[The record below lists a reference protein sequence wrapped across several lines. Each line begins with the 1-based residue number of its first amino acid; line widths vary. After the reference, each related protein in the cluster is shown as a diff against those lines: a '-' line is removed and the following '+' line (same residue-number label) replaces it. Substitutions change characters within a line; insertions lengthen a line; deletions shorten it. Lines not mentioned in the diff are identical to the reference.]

1 MHPLV
6 KQLLLLLLL
15 AAIAISALLLH
26 GLRSDR
32 YGLASLILGREAA
45 DPATTP
51 ITLPEHPPLEET
63 DVPLLS
69 RLNQEYA
76 KLTAAVIPSVV
87 GIHAVQTV
95 EVRGALQG
103 KRQFERPLGSGVIAT
118 SEGHIITNHH
128 VVTGN
133 QRLRITCIMP
143 NGRRQVF
150 DAEHLG
156 SIVSYDIA
164 VLRLVAPPGMRFPA
178 LKFGDSS
185 RVQAGQIVFA
195 VGNPF
200 GLSESVTKGIISAL
214 DRRMSDTG
222 PSYFQADTPINP
234 GNSGGPLI
242 NHRGEVIGI
251 NTAVLQ
257 RSGSAAT
264 PQGIG
269 FAIPSNEAWDAF
281 LLITGRE
288 RAPSGYLGIATMD
301 MTAFAA
307 ARLGLPEPRGVLI
320 EEVVPGGP
328 AEQAGLRPYDVVLSM
343 NGQALRSNSQF
354 IEMIRALPPGTTA
367 VIDVWRNQAPIA
379 LTARI
384 GDASMLPDL
393 PSDEAT
399 DLSLGS
405 PEQPPTAIPER
416 DPASHAI
423 LQTVG
428 IRVTPGSRGLMVDSI
443 RPGSLAESRIQ
454 VGDRITAV
462 NSADVDSPAAFN
474 RALIAAAGE
483 AEIKIKL
490 IRDDQPLTIILGF

>member
-6 KQLLLLLLL
+6 KQMLLLLLL
-15 AAIAISALLLH
+15 AAIAIGALLAH
-26 GLRSDR
+26 GLRSER

-45 DPATTP
+45 DPAATP
-51 ITLPEHPPLEET
+51 LTLPENPPLDET

-69 RLNQEYA
+69 RLNEEYA
-76 KLTAAVIPSVV
+76 RLTAAVVPSVV
-87 GIHAVQTV
+87 GIHSLQTV

-103 KRQFERPLGSGVIAT
+103 KRQFERPLGSGVIVT

-128 VVTGN
+128 VVAGN
-133 QRLRITCIMP
+133 QRLRITCMMP

-150 DAEHLG
+150 DAEYLG

-164 VLRLVAPPGMRFPA
+164 VLRLVAPPGMRFAA
-178 LKFGDSS
+178 LRIGDSS
-185 RVQAGQIVFA
+185 EVRAGQIVFA

-200 GLSESVTKGIISAL
+200 GLSESVTKGIVSAL

-251 NTAVLQ
+251 NTAVL
-257 RSGSAAT
+257 RRPGSASA

-281 LLITGRE
+281 LLITGRG

-328 AEQAGLRPYDVVLSM
+328 AEAAGLRPYDVVLTM

-354 IEMIRALPPGTTA
+354 IEMIRSLPPGSET
-367 VIDVWRNQAPIA
+367 VIDVWRNQAQIA

-393 PSDEAT
+393 QPDQAT
-399 DLSLGS
+399 DPPPGF
-405 PEQPPTAIPER
+405 PGQPTTNIPER

-423 LQTVG
+423 LQAVG
-428 IRVTPGSRGLMVDSI
+428 IRVTPGTQGLRVDAV
-443 RPGSLAESRIQ
+443 RQGSLAESKIH
-454 VGDRITAV
+454 VGDQVTAV
-462 NSADVDSPAAFN
+462 NSTEVDSPAAFN

-483 AEIKIKL
+483 AEIQIKIV
-490 IRDDQPLTIILGF
+490 RNDEPLTITLGF